1 MSNTNKSFFIL
12 ALVAMEFFKPNANAK
27 KYQTYPLNI
36 ATIKADSLLL
46 SLEIFNL
53 FLMVFHLLIFE
64 PHIPHFELDY
74 SNVRNGPDYRILSQP
89 ATLWIESTSGT
100 YTYDDGLIRHTFLHS
115 NEPNLDFLS
124 SSYCRSI
131 SMKRRHSNSS
141 RSSSMSLHPS
151 TIHVLI
157 PMGGY
162 TMTMLK
168 LCKTN

>member
-89 ATLWIESTSGT
+89 ATL
-100 YTYDDGLIRHTFLHS
+100 
-115 NEPNLDFLS
+115 
-124 SSYCRSI
+124 
-131 SMKRRHSNSS
+131 
-141 RSSSMSLHPS
+141 
-151 TIHVLI
+151 
-157 PMGGY
+157 
-162 TMTMLK
+162 
-168 LCKTN
+168 